1 MNAKHFAAILSDF
14 RALILKSRP
23 AYQDYLG
30 IYVEEIPEKLLA
42 YTEAIGGG
50 ETLFT
55 ISDDSFV
62 TFSVG
67 EQYVVR
73 IDGEKQ
79 TVQASHYGEIPAIL
93 SFDPSAGPPSES
105 YWAIM
110 ASGGMVIGAAKG
122 TYIGKGFSV
131 SYPGKTIKEKK
142 WDIKRLAYDLLPE
155 KLLNLMDAAQSTADA
170 AQSTADAAQS
180 TADAA
185 QSVLGNISTGG
196 AQIEVS
202 LAFDK
207 QTSGRDSFVFNGFN
221 YYKCGEFSPA
231 PANVVSFSGTSA
243 DGVAFSEIQD
253 GENCRKYGYFITV
266 EKAGACTLP
275 ITSTASGSFTAQ
287 SAGLYASFADGND
300 RVTAGTAKFTCTG
313 NYLLVHSS
321 TGKKFIVI
329 ADDSGNLS
337 TVEATTT

>member
-1 MNAKHFAAILSDF
+1 MRKDNLTALLTDL
-14 RALILKSRP
+14 RALILRSRP

-30 IYVEEIPEKLLA
+30 ISAKEIPEKLLA
-42 YTEAIGGG
+42 YTAAIGGS

-67 EQYVVR
+67 EQYVVG

-79 TVQASHYGEIPAIL
+79 TVQASYYRENPAIL
-93 SFDPSAGPPSES
+93 SFDPSAGPSSES
-105 YWAIM
+105 YWVIM
-110 ASGGMVIGAAKG
+110 ALGGMVVGAAKG

-170 AQSTADAAQS
+170 AQS
-180 TADAA
+180 
-185 QSVLGNISTGG
+185 VLGNISNGG

-202 LAFDK
+202 LTFDK
-207 QTSGRDSFVFNGFN
+207 QTSERDSFVFNGFN
-221 YYKCGEFSPA
+221 YYKFSEFSPA
-231 PANVVSFSGTSA
+231 PVDVVSFSGTSA
-243 DGVAFSEIQD
+243 DGVTFGEVQD
-253 GENCRKYGYFITV
+253 GENCRHYGYFIAV

-275 ITSTASGSFTAQ
+275 ITPTASGSFTAQ
-287 SAGLYASFADGND
+287 SAGLYASFTDGND

>member
-14 RALILKSRP
+14 RALILRSRP

-30 IYVEEIPEKLLA
+30 ISVEEIPEKLIA
-42 YTEAIGGG
+42 YTAAVGDS
-50 ETLFT
+50 ETPFT

-62 TFSVG
+62 TFSIG
-67 EQYVVR
+67 KQYVVGF
-73 IDGEKQ
+73 DGEKQ
-79 TVQASHYGEIPAIL
+79 TVQASHLGEIPALL
-93 SFDPSAGPPSES
+93 SFDPSAGPPGES

-110 ASGGMVIGAAKG
+110 ASGGMIAGVAKG
-122 TYIGKGFSV
+122 TYTGKGFSV

-155 KLLNLMDAAQSTADA
+155 KLLNLLDA

-185 QSVLGNISTGG
+185 QSVLGNISTRG
-196 AQIEVS
+196 AQSEVS
-202 LAFDK
+202 LTFDK

-221 YYKCGEFSPA
+221 YYKFSEFSPA
-231 PANVVSFSGTSA
+231 PADVIGFFGTSA
-243 DGVAFSEIQD
+243 DGATFSEIRD

-275 ITSTASGSFTAQ
+275 ITSTDSGSFTAQ
-287 SAGLYASFADGND
+287 SAGLYALFTDGND

-321 TGKKFIVI
+321 SGKEFIVI

>member
-1 MNAKHFAAILSDF
+1 MRKNNLTALLTDQ
-14 RALILKSRP
+14 RALILRSRP

-30 IYVEEIPEKLLA
+30 ISVEEIPEKLLA

-93 SFDPSAGPPSES
+93 SFDPSAGPSSES

-155 KLLNLMDAAQSTADA
+155 KLLNLMDI

-221 YYKCGEFSPA
+221 YYKCSEFSPA

-243 DGVAFSEIQD
+243 NGVAFSGIQD
-253 GENCRKYGYFITV
+253 GENCRQYGYFITV

-275 ITSTASGSFTAQ
+275 ITSTVSGSFTAQ
-287 SAGLYASFADGND
+287 SAGLYASFTGGND

-313 NYLLVHSS
+313 AYLLAHSS
-321 TGKKFIVI
+321 SGKKFIIIV
-329 ADDSGNLS
+329 DDSGNIS
-337 TVEATTT
+337 TVEATIM

>member
-1 MNAKHFAAILSDF
+1 MNAKHFAAILPDF

-30 IYVEEIPEKLLA
+30 ISVKEIPEKLLA
-42 YTEAIGGG
+42 YTAAIGGS

-55 ISDDSFV
+55 IADESFV

-67 EQYVVR
+67 EQYVVG

-79 TVQASHYGEIPAIL
+79 TVQVSYYEKIPAIL
-93 SFDPSAGPPSES
+93 SFDPSAGPSSES
-105 YWAIM
+105 YWVIF
-110 ASGGMVIGAAKG
+110 ASGGRVGGVAKG

-131 SYPGKTIKEKK
+131 SYPGKTIKEEK

-155 KLLNLMDAAQSTADA
+155 KLLNLMDVAQSTADA

-202 LAFDK
+202 LTFDM

-221 YYKCGEFSPA
+221 YYKFSEFSPA
-231 PANVVSFSGTSA
+231 PADVVSFSGTSA
-243 DGVAFSEIQD
+243 DGVTFSEVRD

>member
-1 MNAKHFAAILSDF
+1 MHKNNLTALLTDL

-30 IYVEEIPEKLLA
+30 ISVEEIPEKLIA
-42 YTEAIGGG
+42 YTAAIGGG

-55 ISDDSFV
+55 ISDKSFV

-67 EQYVVR
+67 EQYVVE

-93 SFDPSAGPPSES
+93 SFDPSAESSSES
-105 YWAIM
+105 YWGIM
-110 ASGGMVIGAAKG
+110 ADGGMVVGVAKG
-122 TYIGKGFSV
+122 TYIGKRFSV

-170 AQSTADAAQS
+170 AQS
-180 TADAA
+180 
-185 QSVLGNISTGG
+185 VLGNISTGG

-202 LAFDK
+202 LTFDK

-221 YYKCGEFSPA
+221 YYKFSEFSPD
-231 PANVVSFSGTSA
+231 PADVVSFSGTSA
-243 DGVAFSEIQD
+243 DGVAFSEIKD

-275 ITSTASGSFTAQ
+275 ITSTDSGSFTAQ
-287 SAGLYASFADGND
+287 SAGLYASFTGGND

>member
-1 MNAKHFAAILSDF
+1 MRKDNLTALLTDL

-30 IYVEEIPEKLLA
+30 ISVKEIPEKLIA
-42 YTEAIGGG
+42 YTAAIGDS

-55 ISDDSFV
+55 ISDESFV

-67 EQYVVR
+67 EQYIVE

-79 TVQASHYGEIPAIL
+79 TVQASNYGEIPTI
-93 SFDPSAGPPSES
+93 SSSDPTSES
-105 YWAIM
+105 YWAITEFN
-110 ASGGMVIGAAKG
+110 GMVVGMAKG
-122 TYIGKGFSV
+122 TYIGKRFSV
-131 SYPGKTIKEKK
+131 SYPGKTIKEEK

-155 KLLNLMDAAQSTADA
+155 KLFNLIDAAQSTADA
-170 AQSTADAAQS
+170 AQSI
-180 TADAA
+180 
-185 QSVLGNISTGG
+185 LGNISTEG

-202 LAFDK
+202 LTFDK

-221 YYKCGEFSPA
+221 YYKFSEFSPA
-231 PANVVSFSGTSA
+231 PADVVSFSGTNA
-243 DGVAFSEIQD
+243 NGATFSEVKD
-253 GENCRKYGYFITV
+253 GENCRYYGYFITV

-275 ITSTASGSFTAQ
+275 ITSTVSGSFTAQ
-287 SAGLYASFADGND
+287 SAGLYASFAAGNGD
-300 RVTAGTAKFTCTG
+300 MTAGTAKFTCTG

-329 ADDSGNLS
+329 TDDSGNLS

>member
-1 MNAKHFAAILSDF
+1 MHKNNLTALLTDL

-30 IYVEEIPEKLLA
+30 ISVEEIPEKLLA
-42 YTEAIGGG
+42 YTASIGGSD
-50 ETLFT
+50 TLFT
-55 ISDDSFV
+55 ISDESFV

-67 EQYVVR
+67 EQYVVG

-79 TVQASHYGEIPAIL
+79 TVQASYYREIPAIL
-93 SFDPSAGPPSES
+93 SFDPSAGPSSES
-105 YWAIM
+105 YWVIM
-110 ASGGMVIGAAKG
+110 ANGGMVVGAAKG

-131 SYPGKTIKEKK
+131 SYPVKTIKEKK

-170 AQSTADAAQS
+170 AQS
-180 TADAA
+180 
-185 QSVLGNISTGG
+185 VLGNISTGG

-202 LAFDK
+202 LTFDK

-221 YYKCGEFSPA
+221 YYKFSEFSPD
-231 PANVVSFSGTSA
+231 PADVVSFSGTSA
-243 DGVAFSEIQD
+243 DGVAFSEIKD
-253 GENCRKYGYFITV
+253 GENCRTYGYFITV

-275 ITSTASGSFTAQ
+275 ITSTDSGSFTAQ
-287 SAGLYASFADGND
+287 SAGLYALFAGGND